1 MTSRGGEG
9 RGELHDAGEPPFLH
23 WQNLLATQ
31 KVTLSRP
38 IAAQSL
44 SVSATLAAWHVA
56 ACDYKYSASPQ
67 LFDEISALPAVVA
80 TPQPLSPLSP
90 QIELNLVSPARPLI
104 LATHKLRC
112 AQFAHIHSLRGPRR
126 LQYCDRR

>member
-1 MTSRGGEG
+1 MMISSRLAMMDNGMAVMTGRGGEG

-31 KVTLSRP
+31 KVTLSPP
-38 IAAQSL
+38 IAALSL
-44 SVSATLAAWHVA
+44 PTSAALAAWHVA

-80 TPQPLSPLSP
+80 TPQPLSP
-90 QIELNLVSPARPLI
+90 
-104 LATHKLRC
+104 H
-112 AQFAHIHSLRGPRR
+112 RR
-126 LQYCDRR
+126 RSNSI